1 MIKQRVA
8 IVVAFGLGACAT
20 AATQSVASSEPAAAL
35 AGSVVPLAQADRRAA
50 PNGKAW
56 VTILARGDN
65 AFVGKLEME
74 PGATVPEH
82 RDPTEEYIH
91 VIEGSGKMTIDGKDF
106 AVEAGTT
113 IYMPPDSLVEF
124 VNGGT
129 RLHALQVFAGP
140 EPASKYDAWKS
151 VP

>member
-8 IVVAFGLGACAT
+8 IVVAFGMGACAT
-20 AATQSVASSEPAAAL
+20 AATQSVASSTPVAHD
-35 AGSVVPLAQADRRAA
+35 AGSVVPLADAERRVA

-91 VIEGSGKMTIDGKDF
+91 VIEGSGRMTIDGNDY
-106 AVEAGTT
+106 AVEPGST
-113 IYMPPDSLVEF
+113 IYMPPDSLVQF
-124 VNGGT
+124 VNGDT
-129 RLHALQVFAGP
+129 RLVALQVFAGP
-140 EPASKYDAWKS
+140 EPARKYDAWKR
-151 VP
+151 VD